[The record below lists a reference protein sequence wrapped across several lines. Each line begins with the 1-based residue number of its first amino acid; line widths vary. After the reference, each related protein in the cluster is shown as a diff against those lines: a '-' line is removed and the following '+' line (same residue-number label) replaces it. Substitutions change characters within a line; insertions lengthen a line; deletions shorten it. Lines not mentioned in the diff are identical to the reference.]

1 VEKRLEVLCPPHR
14 ISATVITIVSTWRC
28 KCGVRVMI
36 VAERDLDQPTATLR
50 VACPECEAAQMIDA
64 DRIISITREK
74 SATTGPHSEKKPT

>member
-1 VEKRLEVLCPPHR
+1 
-14 ISATVITIVSTWRC
+14 
-28 KCGVRVMI
+28 MI